1 MTAGAKKGHP
11 KAGGRVAGTPNHCT
25 TEIKELARVHGPTVI
40 ARLIELVHDKSGA
53 TAVAASRELL
63 DRGYGKP
70 PQSVAVGG
78 DPNAP
83 PVQTKQTIIYSGVL
97 AKLDEKV

>member
-1 MTAGAKKGHP
+1 MWRAY
-11 KAGGRVAGTPNHCT
+11 KAAGTKIRL
-25 TEIKELARVHGPTVI
+25 EIIGQKILAH
-40 ARLIELVHDKSGA
+40 
-53 TAVAASRELL
+53 L

>member
-1 MTAGAKKGHP
+1 MRSGAKKGHP
-11 KAGGRVAGTPNHCT
+11 KAGGRVAGTLNHLT
-25 TEIKELARVHGPTVI
+25 VEIKELARIHGPTVI
-40 ARLIELVHDKSGA
+40 ARLVELVRDTSGA
-53 TAVAASRELL
+53 VAVAASRELL